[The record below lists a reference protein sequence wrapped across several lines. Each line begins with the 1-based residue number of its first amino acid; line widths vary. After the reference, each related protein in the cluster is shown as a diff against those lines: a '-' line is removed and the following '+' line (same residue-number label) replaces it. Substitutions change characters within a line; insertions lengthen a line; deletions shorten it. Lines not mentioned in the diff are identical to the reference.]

1 MELMTLNLE
10 IPKGIMYALN
20 QEKTEFISKM
30 KLFTAVEYYR
40 EHKLS
45 LGKAAELAGMKKT
58 DFMFYLGSIGEPVI
72 NYSPDELDKEL
83 ERFDK
88 R

>member
-1 MELMTLNLE
+1 MEIMTLNVE
-10 IPKGIMYALN
+10 VPKGIMYALN
-20 QEKTEFISKM
+20 QEQNEFISKM

-45 LGKAAELAGMKKT
+45 LGKAAELAGMQKT
-58 DFMFYLGSIGEPVI
+58 EFMFYLGEIGEPVI
-72 NYSPDELDKEL
+72 NYSIEELDKEL
-83 ERFDK
+83 ERFEK

>member
-1 MELMTLNLE
+1 MELMTLNIE
-10 IPKGIMYALN
+10 IPKGIIYALN
-20 QEKTEFISKM
+20 QDKEEFVNKM
-30 KLFTAVEYYR
+30 KLFTAIEYYR

-58 DFMFYLGSIGEPVI
+58 DFMFYLGRIGESVI
-72 NYSPDELDKEL
+72 NYSTEELDKEL
-83 ERFDK
+83 ERFEK

>member
-1 MELMTLNLE
+1 MEVMTLNVE
-10 IPKGIMYALN
+10 IPKQIMYALN
-20 QEKTEFISKM
+20 QDENEFINKM

-45 LGKAAELAGMKKT
+45 LGKAAELAGKKKSE
-58 DFMFYLGSIGEPVI
+58 FMFYLGSIGESVI

-83 ERFDK
+83 ERFDEI
-88 R
+88 